1 MALLADSSY
10 YIAHLFSS
18 DENYNRA
25 GELVKEIESE
35 TILLT
40 DHVLDEI
47 LTFVIKHK
55 GNKAGF
61 EVGKRL
67 LNSENIELIIS
78 SENDIKSTLEL
89 LKGFEGLSFTDT
101 LSVHIMKKEKIK
113 RILSFDS
120 DFDRITGIER
130 LY

>member
-1 MALLADSSY
+1 MVLLADSSY
-10 YIAHLFSS
+10 YIAHLFAS
-18 DENYNRA
+18 DENYDRA
-25 GELVKEIESE
+25 GELVKEIENE

-55 GNKAGF
+55 GNEAGF

-67 LNSENIELIIS
+67 LNSENIELITS
-78 SENDIKSTLEL
+78 SEDDIKSTLEL
-89 LKGFEGLSFTDT
+89 LKGFKGLSFTDT
-101 LSVHIMKKEKIK
+101 LSVYVMKKERIK

-120 DFDRITGIER
+120 DFDKIKEIER